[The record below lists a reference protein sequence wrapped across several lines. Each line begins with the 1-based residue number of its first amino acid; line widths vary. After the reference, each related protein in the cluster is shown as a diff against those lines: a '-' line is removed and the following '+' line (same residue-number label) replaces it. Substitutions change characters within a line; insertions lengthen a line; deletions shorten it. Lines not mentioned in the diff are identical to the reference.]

1 MFLFIERLA
10 EEAIQKHMREGGF
23 ENLEGK
29 GRPLPEEDL
38 SMIPEDLRMAY
49 RILKNA
55 GCLPPELERARE
67 IDTALDLLKAM
78 PDERERYRQI
88 RRVNF
93 MIRDLNMRRGRP
105 VAFER
110 AEHYHD
116 RIVERLSTG
125 EKERA

>member
-1 MFLFIERLA
+1 
-10 EEAIQKHMREGGF
+10 
-23 ENLEGK
+23 
-29 GRPLPEEDL
+29 
-38 SMIPEDLRMAY
+38 
-49 RILKNA
+49 
-55 GCLPPELERARE
+55 
-67 IDTALDLLKAM
+67 M

-110 AEHYHD
+110 AELYHD